1 MLVVFLASVFVAS
14 KTVHHRCLCKNVFCK
29 YAANLLENTY
39 EGVSFQQRCIAN
51 TLK

>member
-14 KTVHHRCLCKNVFCK
+14 EKVHHRCFCKNVFYK

-39 EGVSFQQRCIAN
+39 EGVSFQQICIAN

>member
-14 KTVHHRCLCKNVFCK
+14 KTVDRRCFCKKVFCK
-29 YAANLLENTY
+29 YAANLLENTHA
-39 EGVSFQQRCIAN
+39 EVPFQQRCISN